1 MDLIEFNKKVKETF
15 PPFNNKHLTGNIL
28 NITESYL
35 TEFYRIVSEIDENIY
50 GNIVKEN
57 ILDKI
62 KIQNENIL
70 KSIKYFL
77 AGEIIEY
84 YLSIYDT
91 FFNSNLGLRNIYYKK
106 LPKRIPFFRLRTNTP
121 NKKFKSNEMFHIPF
135 EEVRRTGNQRFSLSG
150 HPALYLGSSTYI
162 CWEEL
167 SNPSLETCNFS
178 VLSNEEEVTL
188 FDLTPPSKIKRME
201 DILRY
206 PLIISSSIKFTDN
219 GFPFK
224 PEYIISQAVYFSLLK
239 FNKDL
244 LLEKDVDVKKLDG
257 IIYLS
262 THISN
267 ELLFSDLNLMCNY
280 VFPVKNIEEK
290 GYCEKLK
297 KLFSVSESKSI
308 NDLLLKYPQLFI
320 EEKTTYIEEYELSI
334 FKTIEKYICGKTVFK
349 SLIE

>member
-1 MDLIEFNKKVKETF
+1 MDLIEFDKKIKENF
-15 PPFNNKHLTGNIL
+15 PPYKNKHLTGNVL
-28 NITESYL
+28 NITENYL
-35 TEFYRIVSEIDENIY
+35 NEFYDLVSEIDESIY

-57 ILDKI
+57 ILSKT
-62 KIQNENIL
+62 KIQNKNIL
-70 KSIKYFL
+70 KAIKHFL
-77 AGEIIEY
+77 SGEIIEY
-84 YLSIYDT
+84 YLVIYNT

-106 LPKRIPFFRLRTNTP
+106 LPQRIPFYRLRTNAP
-121 NKKFKSNEMFHIPF
+121 NKKFKSHEMFHIPF

-178 VLSNEEEVTL
+178 VLSNEEEVVL
-188 FDLTPPSKIKRME
+188 FDLTPPSKINKME

-224 PEYIISQAVYFSLLK
+224 PEYIIPQAIYFSLLK

-244 LLEKDVDVKKLDG
+244 IKEDIDIKKLNG

-262 THISN
+262 THISH

-280 VFPVKNIEEK
+280 VFPVENISEK
-290 GYCEKLK
+290 GYCERLK
-297 KLFSVSESKSI
+297 VLFSVSESKSI
-308 NDLLLKYPQLFI
+308 NDLWLKHPQLFM
-320 EEKTTYIEEYELSI
+320 EKTSYTEEYELSI
-334 FKTIEKYICGKTVFK
+334 FKTVEKYICGKTVNK
-349 SLIE
+349 SLIN